1 MPSATPPPPPT
12 PHLPS
17 PVCNFSGIAHLS
29 TVQNFCHFCNASKGE
44 LKEHQNMK
52 DWLLQCKDSYNYRI
66 ELLEKDLGI
75 ASAYGIKKS
84 FCLNE
89 SNNFHM
95 LESLPSDIARDMF
108 ESLAVDVIISEILL
122 VFVKEKSLAFKKIS
136 IRRPTFKQSNPEKA
150 INQQPIKTIYGS
162 NFKL

>member
-1 MPSATPPPPPT
+1 M
-12 PHLPS
+12 
-17 PVCNFSGIAHLS
+17 
-29 TVQNFCHFCNASKGE
+29 
-44 LKEHQNMK
+44 
-52 DWLLQCKDSYNYRI
+52 QCKDSYNYRI
-66 ELLEKDLGI
+66 EQLEKDLGI

-95 LESLPSDIARDMF
+95 LESLPSDIARNMF

-150 INQQPIKTIYGS
+150 INQQSIKIIYGS